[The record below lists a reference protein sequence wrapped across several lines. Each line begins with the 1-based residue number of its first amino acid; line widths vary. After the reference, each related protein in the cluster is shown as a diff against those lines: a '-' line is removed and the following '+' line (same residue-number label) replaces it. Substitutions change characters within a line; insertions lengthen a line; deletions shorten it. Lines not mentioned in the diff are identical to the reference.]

1 VIVSPKAKYLYIGRD
16 GRDAVWSAFNHLA
29 NFNPEVFDIFNNTP
43 GRVGPQLKPP
53 SESVHE
59 FYREW
64 FAWDG
69 YPLWPFWSNVRS
81 WWNLRHLPNVMLIH
95 FNDMKRDLAG
105 SVKQIADFLGV
116 HLDEATMAK
125 VVEHWDEKGVR
136 GAVPRT
142 PSCYS
147 LMTCQT
153 PFMPSPMASP
163 GFVSLMK
170 K

>member
-1 VIVSPKAKYLYIGRD
+1 MVISPKAKYIYIGRD

-29 NFNPEVFDIFNNTP
+29 NFKPEVFDLFNNTP

-81 WWNLRHLPNVMLIH
+81 LAAQRHRKQMT
-95 FNDMKRDLAG
+95 RETAG
-105 SVKQIADFLGV
+105 TPPCAINGVVIAGGRA
-116 HLDEATMAK
+116 HI
-125 VVEHWDEKGVR
+125 
-136 GAVPRT
+136 
-142 PSCYS
+142 
-147 LMTCQT
+147 
-153 PFMPSPMASP
+153 
-163 GFVSLMK
+163 
-170 K
+170 